1 MLKPVTEAPP
11 IQSESTGISSRL
23 HAGFHPNNRTQSHQ
37 VADSQLTREWLAE
50 GAPIADVL
58 TMIEVRRRFEYS
70 PHFARA
76 YAVEIVWAVWQENH
90 TTNHSPIAQRKE
102 PAYAVA

>member
-1 MLKPVTEAPP
+1 MLKPVSKAPP
-11 IQSESTGISSRL
+11 FRGESIGISSRL
-23 HAGFHPNNRTQSHQ
+23 HTGFDPYNRPHSHR
-37 VADSQLTREWLAE
+37 VADSQLTREWLAD

-58 TMIEVRRRFEYS
+58 TMLEVRRRFDYS

-90 TTNHSPIAQRKE
+90 TTNHSPNAHRKE